1 MNKSLIARL
10 GENYLNFDLK
20 YFCRTCLFFQV
31 LVVYYMTCFLYTDR
45 VKRRNEREE
54 TNFLGQSDS

>member
-1 MNKSLIARL
+1 MNKTLIARL
-10 GENYLNFDLK
+10 GENYLNFDLI
-20 YFCRTCLFFQV
+20 YFCRTCLVMQV

-54 TNFLGQSDS
+54 TNSLGQSDS